1 MYYRSNISKDFV
13 KVLLKRKFLKALLS
27 YFLHYNNLIMFSCLM
42 GLKITRCNAVQSLSE
57 IEREGHL
64 PISALQHL
72 IEFQKHAVIGYIS

>member
-1 MYYRSNISKDFV
+1 
-13 KVLLKRKFLKALLS
+13 
-27 YFLHYNNLIMFSCLM
+27 MFSCLM

-72 IEFQKHAVIGYIS
+72 IEFQKHAVIGYISCRFD